1 MSIPTRLRISIVI
14 ITALTI
20 SVLAGCSSA
29 NVLVDIPRSTS
40 LIATP
45 VVLVAD
51 ASPLATPQVDVELP
65 FVATPTPNMDDP
77 LVGAAS
83 EYAKAMD
90 VPLNEAMARLAL
102 QEQIGMLPVQLRDA
116 AGDTFGGLWIQHQ
129 PEYRIVVAVTEGG
142 EELVKP
148 FIVDLP
154 YADLIEVRTVGYT
167 EAELLS
173 SQAESHRILESLG
186 IYASSGVDI
195 MNGQVNLYIGNVEE
209 LTADLAEAGLRLPDG
224 VVVVEVGGR
233 EASNRPYMEEILMP
247 DGRIIY
253 FPKQAASSGGMA
265 AALEGN
271 LIEIDGCL
279 LVETEDLANTY
290 LHLVIWRNDHQIQN
304 YENEIQVINRSEQI
318 VGRVGDPIFIG
329 GGSVSFVHL
338 DPILQ
343 QQIPEVCRQNSYWV
357 ASE

>member
-51 ASPLATPQVDVELP
+51 ASPLATPQVGVEPP

-90 VPLNEAMARLAL
+90 VPLSEAMARLAL
-102 QEQIGMLPVQLRDA
+102 QGQIGMLQMQLRDA

-167 EAELLS
+167 EAELLF

-209 LTADLAEAGLRLPDG
+209 LTADLAQAGLRLPDG
-224 VVVVEVGGR
+224 VVVVEVGPPGG
-233 EASNRPYMEEILMP
+233 SNRPSVEEYSTP
-247 DGRIIY
+247 DNEIIY
-253 FPKQAASSGGMA
+253 FPKQAAGEAYLA
-265 AALEGN
+265 AATEG
-271 LIEIDGCL
+271 LLVLQDGCL
-279 LVETEDLANTY
+279 RIESEGNYSA
-290 LHLVIWRNDHQIQN
+290 LVIWRNEHTIQM
-304 YENEIQVINRSEQI
+304 YEDSIAVVDDENRV
-318 VGRVGDPIFIG
+318 VGSVGNSIFMG
-329 GGSVSFVHL
+329 GGNVSLVHL
-338 DPILQ
+338 DEILQ
-343 QQIPEVCRQNSYWV
+343 QQIPEKCRSGSIWL
-357 ASE
+357 AGESE